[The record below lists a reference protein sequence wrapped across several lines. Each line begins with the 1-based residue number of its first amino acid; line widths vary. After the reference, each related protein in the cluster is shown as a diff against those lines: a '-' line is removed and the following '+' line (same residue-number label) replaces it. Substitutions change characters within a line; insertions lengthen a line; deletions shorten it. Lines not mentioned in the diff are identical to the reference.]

1 MKTLLSTICF
11 AAITLLACQSKNE
24 FKSISVDEFE
34 TLIAQPNVQRL
45 DVRTLEEYTNGH
57 IPSSLN
63 LDVKAEAHFML
74 AADSI
79 LSKEH
84 PVAVYCRS
92 GNRSKTAARILT
104 ENGYEVV
111 ELATG
116 FLGWYDA
123 GKPIEK

>member
-45 DVRTLEEYTNGH
+45 DVRTSAEYNEGH

-63 LDVKAEAHFML
+63 LDIKEEAHFTL
-74 AADSI
+74 AVDSI
-79 LSKEH
+79 LNKEH
-84 PVAVYCRS
+84 PIAVYCRS
-92 GNRSKTAARILT
+92 GNRSKKAAKILC
-104 ENGYEVV
+104 EKGYEVY
-111 ELATG
+111 ELSTG
-116 FLGWYDA
+116 ITGWKAA
-123 GKPIEK
+123 GKVIE

>member
-11 AAITLLACQSKNE
+11 ASITLLACQSKNE

-57 IPSSLN
+57 IPGSLN
-63 LDVKAEAHFML
+63 LDVKEEEHFTL
-74 AADSI
+74 TADSI
-79 LSKEH
+79 LNKEH

-92 GNRSKTAARILT
+92 GNRSKKAAKILC
-104 ENGYEVV
+104 EKGYEVY
-111 ELATG
+111 ELSTG
-116 FLGWYDA
+116 ITGWKAA
-123 GKPIEK
+123 GKAIE